1 MSSRRRIH
9 EDNRDRR
16 VDIDLEEVAHFVN
29 NISICSGALLIVSLI
44 AFLLTGSRPET
55 NVIYFIVIGINAIA
69 FIAGRLF
76 NKRYGNKE

>member
-1 MSSRRRIH
+1 MQ
-9 EDNRDRR
+9 EENRNRR

-55 NVIYFIVIGINAIA
+55 NVIYFMVIGINAIA
-69 FIAGRLF
+69 FIAGRIF
-76 NKRYGNKE
+76 NKKYGNKE